1 MERYACI
8 FGTNNASRS
17 GFVREVIQGE
27 ENAVFR
33 LHVPMLAYEGNY
45 AIPSR
50 SPYLV
55 GLITKMH
62 TQIGE
67 PNVFSFGTS
76 IQYFVLSDLP
86 SRHGSTHQ
94 SMPFIVPSKE
104 SSCNLLGYAMLGL
117 GLTPIIRFR

>member
-55 GLITKMH
+55 GLITKVH

-67 PNVFSFGTS
+67 PECFLLWNEYTS
-76 IQYFVLSDLP
+76 YS
-86 SRHGSTHQ
+86 HGRR
-94 SMPFIVPSKE
+94 IY
-104 SSCNLLGYAMLGL
+104 LLGTEAPTNRCHLLYPQRKAQLVDAIYWDMQS
-117 GLTPIIRFR
+117 